1 LGENHERRGGS
12 DLHQLRSRDSMTTW
26 VLFAG
31 LPGTGKS
38 TLARAMAE
46 RLGAAVLD
54 KDRVRGALFPG
65 TLTDYSREQDQ
76 LCIHAM
82 LEAAAY
88 LTERRRVNY
97 IFFDGRTFSVQ
108 AQIEEV
114 LRTAEQAGARWRIV
128 HLTCADAVAEG
139 RLAAHDPSHPAK
151 NRDSSLYRSIKLHFQ
166 PILQAKLEVDTTLGI
181 DGQLE
186 AVERFLTAQE

>member
-1 LGENHERRGGS
+1 
-12 DLHQLRSRDSMTTW
+12 MTTW

-38 TLARAMAE
+38 TLARVMAE
-46 RLGAAVLD
+46 RLGAAVFD

-65 TLTDYSREQDQ
+65 ELTDFSTEQDQ
-76 LCIHAM
+76 LCLRAM
-82 LEAAAY
+82 VEAAVY
-88 LTERRRVNY
+88 LTERRRTKY
-97 IFFDGRTFSVQ
+97 IFFDGRPFSKQ

-114 LRTAEQAGARWRIV
+114 LRAAEGAGARWRIL

-139 RLAAHDPSHPAK
+139 RLAAHDPSHPAQ
-151 NRDSSLYRSIKLHFQ
+151 NRDPALYRRIKQGFE

-181 DGQLE
+181 DPQLE
-186 AVERFLTAQE
+186 AVEGYLRGGE

>member
-1 LGENHERRGGS
+1 
-12 DLHQLRSRDSMTTW
+12 MTTW

-54 KDRVRGALFPG
+54 KDRVRGTLFPG
-65 TLTDYSREQDQ
+65 VLTDYSAPQDQ
-76 LCIHAM
+76 LCMRAM

-97 IFFDGRTFSVQ
+97 IFFDGRTFSAQ

-114 LRTAEQAGARWRIV
+114 LLAAARAGARWRILHV
-128 HLTCADAVAEG
+128 KCADAVAEE
-139 RLAAHDPSHPAK
+139 RLARNDPGHPAQ
-151 NRDSSLYRSIKLHFQ
+151 NRDPALYRRIKQHFE
-166 PILQAKLEVDTTLGI
+166 PILQENLEVDTTLGT
-181 DGQLE
+181 DRVL
-186 AVERFLTAQE
+186 AVVESYLAGRE